1 MILCEGKWITN
12 SSTLIFGEAPKDKN
26 YEEVGKT
33 EGKLLNDSS
42 LRGRHRIKSY
52 CEWVSRSPISGQYTC
67 FLFYL
72 SIFGCSVYFGI

>member
-1 MILCEGKWITN
+1 MIICEGKWIMN
-12 SSTLIFGEAPKDKN
+12 SSKLLFGEAPKDKN

-52 CEWVSRSPISGQYTC
+52 CEWGK
-67 FLFYL
+67 
-72 SIFGCSVYFGI
+72 